1 MSANTFLKTMKA
13 SQQAAD
19 DKLMVSM
26 ESPVRVGMIIFFLVF
41 GVFGLWAA
49 FAPLEGAAHAPG
61 TVSVKT
67 YKKIVQ
73 HLEGG
78 IIREIR
84 VQNGDFVTEG
94 TPLIILDDTQAQT
107 QWEINNS
114 QFVAHTAREARL
126 IAERDGLDSV
136 IYPSTLDLSR
146 DNDRQEIAAQNEI
159 FNARRN
165 SRLGE
170 IEVLEQR
177 IEQLQSNLIGSR
189 VTKESKDELA
199 ASYAE
204 ELVDL
209 QALLEQGFADKNR
222 VRAAER
228 NYAIA
233 KGEAAELAAHI
244 ASTEIQIGETRLQ
257 ILQFERRFQNEVV
270 YELGETQTTLK
281 DIRDRMVALQDIVS
295 RTVIRAPVDGVV
307 NGMQYHTV
315 GGVIGSGTPIAEIVP
330 QSEELIIEARVAPID
345 IDRVAEGM
353 DATIRFSSFSSAV
366 PTIFGR
372 VISLS
377 ADALHDQATG
387 ATYYLARIEV
397 TPEGIEDLGS
407 LELLPGMP
415 AEAFIATGSR
425 TFLQYLFKPFTNAL
439 ARSFIED

>member
-1 MSANTFLKTMKA
+1 MSANTFLNSMIAT
-13 SQQAAD
+13 QRVAD

-26 ESPVRVGMIIFFLVF
+26 DSPVRVGMIIFFLVF
-41 GVFGLWAA
+41 GVFGVWAA

-61 TVSVKT
+61 VVSVKT
-67 YKKIVQ
+67 YKKVVQ

-84 VQNGDFVTEG
+84 VQNGDVVSAG
-94 TPLIILDDTQAQT
+94 QPLIILDDTHAQT

-126 IAERDGLDSV
+126 IAERDGLDTV
-136 IYPSTLDLSR
+136 QYPDSLDLSR
-146 DNDRQEIAAQNEI
+146 ANDRQEIAAQDEI

-177 IEQLQSNLIGSR
+177 IEQLQSRLEGLR
-189 VTKESKDELA
+189 GLKESKDALA

-204 ELVDL
+204 ELADV
-209 QALLEQGFADKNR
+209 QALLDQGFADKTR
-222 VRAAER
+222 VRNIER
-228 NYAIA
+228 NYAIT
-233 KGEAAELAAHI
+233 KGEAAELTASI
-244 ASTEIQIGETRLQ
+244 SSTEMQIGETRLQ
-257 ILQFERRFQNEVV
+257 ILQFNRQFQNEVV
-270 YELGETQTTLK
+270 SELGDTQTTLK
-281 DIRDRMVALQDIVS
+281 DISDRMVSLQDIVS
-295 RTVIRAPVDGVV
+295 RTVIRAPVDGIV

-315 GGVIGSGTPIAEIVP
+315 GGVVGSGTPIAEVVP
-330 QSEELIIEARVAPID
+330 QSEELIIEARVVPID

-353 DATIRFSSFSSAV
+353 SASIRFSSFSSSV
-366 PTIFGR
+366 PTIYGE
-372 VISLS
+372 VIGLS
-377 ADALHDQATG
+377 ADAIQDQATG
-387 ATYYLARIEV
+387 MTYYLARIEV
-397 TPEGIEDLGS
+397 SPQGIEDLGN